1 MIVWN
6 VFDSAGLYQLTCT
19 SEEAAKNAV
28 KMYGRGWSARAVDT
42 DYGDKFVD
50 TVLYIVAIKKN
61 STEIRTVIDREP
73 KKFGFAEFK
82 GYERIVPEIRD
93 CGDGYEVSLLAY
105 DGVDAIN
112 KALELIKGKE
122 EHI

>member
-28 KMYGRGWSARAVDT
+28 KTYGRAWSARAVDT
-42 DYGDKFVD
+42 CYGDKFVD
-50 TVLYIVAIKKN
+50 KALYIVSIKKN

-73 KKFGFAEFK
+73 KKFGFAEFT
-82 GYERIVPEIRD
+82 GYERTVPEIRD

-112 KALELIKGKE
+112 KALEILNGNKDG
-122 EHI
+122 

>member
-19 SEEAAKNAV
+19 SEESAKNAV
-28 KMYGRGWSARAVDT
+28 KMYGRSWSARAVDT

-50 TVLYIVAIKKN
+50 TALYIVAIKNN
-61 STEIRTVIDREP
+61 STEIRTAIDREP
-73 KKFGFAEFK
+73 KKFGFAD
-82 GYERIVPEIRD
+82 GRTVPEIRD
-93 CGDGYEVSLLAY
+93 YGDGYEVSLLAY
-105 DGVDAIN
+105 DGVDAID

>member
-6 VFDSAGLYQLTCT
+6 VFDTAGLYQLTCT

-28 KMYGRGWSARAVDT
+28 KTYGRGWSARAVDT

-50 TVLYIVAIKKN
+50 TALYIVVVKKN

-73 KKFGFAEFK
+73 KKFGFAD
-82 GYERIVPEIRD
+82 ERTVPEIRD
-93 CGDGYEVSLLAY
+93 CGDGYEVSLLAK
-105 DGVDAIN
+105 DARDAID
-112 KALELIKGKE
+112 KALEILNGKTDG
-122 EHI
+122 